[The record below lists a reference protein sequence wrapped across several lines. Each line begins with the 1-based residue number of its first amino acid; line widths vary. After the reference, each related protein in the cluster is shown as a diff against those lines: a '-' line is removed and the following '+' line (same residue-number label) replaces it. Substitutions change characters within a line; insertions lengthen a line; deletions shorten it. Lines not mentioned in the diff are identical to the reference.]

1 MATVLGK
8 LAIFSD
14 SRLVSQNNHLI
25 GIWMPVSIIEQRG
38 CGGSK
43 VKRPLIL
50 QIYPGMNGQP
60 QGGDVFI
67 FSFLQPS
74 TGGQDQDIF
83 LNKGTLV

>member
-1 MATVLGK
+1 
-8 LAIFSD
+8 
-14 SRLVSQNNHLI
+14 
-25 GIWMPVSIIEQRG
+25 
-38 CGGSK
+38 
-43 VKRPLIL
+43 
-50 QIYPGMNGQP
+50 MNGQP